1 MAQNFDDLPE
11 LWEWKEIAEVFD
23 VRDGTHDSPK
33 YQDEGYPLI
42 TSKNLGVEG
51 LHFKKV
57 KFISEV
63 DYEAIN
69 KRSKVDKGDM
79 LFAMIGT
86 IGNPTIIDIEPSFAI
101 KNVALFKPKSD
112 LATMQHLKY
121 VLQSPRVL
129 SKMLGEAKGA
139 TQKFVGLTYLRKFR
153 IPLPPKAE
161 QERIVAK
168 LDALFSRI
176 DKAIAHLKHTH
187 SQSKALSKASS
198 NLCFDQLDSTKA
210 ELGTIVDFKNGY
222 AFKSKDF
229 CDSGVPVLRIS
240 NIQKGGIDYGRMT
253 YVPDNTI
260 NDKTEQF
267 YVEPNEIVIAMSGAT
282 TGKIAMNDTGKR
294 LLQNQRVGRFII
306 KCETLR
312 NFVFLFLE
320 TKVEENL
327 QQALGAAQPNLSTK
341 QIKELQIPL
350 PPLAEQ
356 QKIVAKLDALSAKCR
371 ALETATSQQLERL
384 ESLKASLLDTA
395 FKGKL

>member
-1 MAQNFDDLPE
+1 M
-11 LWEWKEIAEVFD
+11 
-23 VRDGTHDSPK
+23 
-33 YQDEGYPLI
+33 
-42 TSKNLGVEG
+42 
-51 LHFKKV
+51 
-57 KFISEV
+57 
-63 DYEAIN
+63 
-69 KRSKVDKGDM
+69 
-79 LFAMIGT
+79 
-86 IGNPTIIDIEPSFAI
+86 
-101 KNVALFKPKSD
+101 
-112 LATMQHLKY
+112 
-121 VLQSPRVL
+121 
-129 SKMLGEAKGA
+129 
-139 TQKFVGLTYLRKFR
+139 
-153 IPLPPKAE
+153 
-161 QERIVAK
+161 
-168 LDALFSRI
+168 
-176 DKAIAHLKHTH
+176 
-187 SQSKALSKASS
+187 
-198 NLCFDQLDSTKA
+198 
-210 ELGTIVDFKNGY
+210 VDFKNGY